1 MIISHFVIPRGFAP
15 WDKKMTPSGLAI
27 SIFSNVCGHPLSIHL
42 IFCILDMVEQ
52 MDNITL
58 NVTSLDNVNPTNPI
72 TFDEPDIQSGV
83 LRKFIGLHLDPNT
96 HYSISILV
104 NNDWLEIGKSVKFT
118 KICRENK
125 P

>member
-1 MIISHFVIPRGFAP
+1 MFVV
-15 WDKKMTPSGLAI
+15 TLYQSL
-27 SIFSNVCGHPLSIHL
+27 
-42 IFCILDMVEQ
+42 FCILDMVEQ

-104 NNDWLEIGKSVKFT
+104 NNDWLEIGM
-118 KICRENK
+118 CRVYKN
-125 P
+125 